1 LLQACVL
8 EGRAG
13 ADRVVVAVVVLLSPP
28 MLVTGSSVVEARDDV
43 VLFPDLMLPDGDGRN
58 VLAIVLP

>member
-1 LLQACVL
+1 
-8 EGRAG
+8 
-13 ADRVVVAVVVLLSPP
+13 VVVAVVVLLSPP